1 MDLKGKKIIVTG
13 GSLGIG
19 KETAR
24 LLVEKGANVLITGRS
39 ETRLIEARSY
49 TKAKIIEFDISDHEN
64 ISHSA
69 EECIEI
75 LDGRVDVLIN
85 NAGTG
90 VRRPIEELNIED
102 FLKVFNVNVFGLAL
116 FTKEIVPY
124 MIKASYGTIINI
136 GSTASLKGYK
146 NGSIYSSSKFAV
158 RCLTQCWQAELRPYN
173 IRVCQVNP
181 SEVTTAFG
189 NPERIEREDIENKL
203 TPKEISHS
211 IISAIEMDDR
221 GFINELNIWATNP
234 FNQKITLKIFNNANR
249 H

>member
-1 MDLKGKKIIVTG
+1 MNVQEKNIIITG

-24 LLVEKGANVLITGRS
+24 TLVQKGANVLITGRS
-39 ETRLIEARSY
+39 ESRLIKAKNY
-49 TKAKIIEFDISDHEN
+49 TGAKIIEFDISDHEN
-64 ISHSA
+64 ISKNA
-69 EECIEI
+69 VKCVDI
-75 LDGRVDVLIN
+75 LDGRVDGLIN
-85 NAGTG
+85 NAGVG
-90 VRRPIEELNIED
+90 VRKSINELNIED

-116 FTKEIVPY
+116 FTKEIIPY
-124 MIKASYGTIINI
+124 MIKESYGTIINI

-158 RCLTQCWQAELRPYN
+158 RCLTQCWQAELRPHN

-189 NPERIEREDIENKL
+189 NPERVERPEVCNKL
-203 TPKEISHS
+203 TSKEISHS
-211 IISAIEMDDR
+211 IVSAIEMDDR

-234 FNQKITLKIFNNANR
+234 FN
-249 H
+249 

>member
-1 MDLKGKKIIVTG
+1 MNVQGKNIIITG

-24 LLVEKGANVLITGRS
+24 TLVQKGANVLITGRS
-39 ETRLIEARSY
+39 ESRLIEAKNY
-49 TKAKIIEFDISDHEN
+49 TGSQIIEFDISDHEN
-64 ISHSA
+64 ISENA
-69 EECIEI
+69 VKCIDI
-75 LDGRVDVLIN
+75 LDGRVDALIN
-85 NAGTG
+85 NAGIG
-90 VRRPIEELNIED
+90 VRKSIDELNIED

-116 FTKEIVPY
+116 FTKEIVPQ
-124 MIKASYGTIINI
+124 MIKESYGTIINI

-158 RCLTQCWQAELRPYN
+158 RCLTECWQAELRPYN
-173 IRVCQVNP
+173 IRVCQINP

-189 NPERIEREDIENKL
+189 NPQRVERDYIDNKL

-211 IISAIEMDDR
+211 IVSAIEMDDR

-234 FNQKITLKIFNNANR
+234 FN
-249 H
+249 

>member
-1 MDLKGKKIIVTG
+1 MNVKGKNIIITG

-24 LLVEKGANVLITGRS
+24 DLVEKGANVLITGRS
-39 ETRLIEARSY
+39 ESRLIEAKRY
-49 TKAKIIEFDISDHEN
+49 TGAKIIEFDISDHEN
-64 ISHSA
+64 ISDNA
-69 EECIEI
+69 RKCIDI

-85 NAGTG
+85 NAGIG
-90 VRRPIEELNIED
+90 VRRSVDELNIED

-116 FTKEIVPY
+116 FTKEIIPH
-124 MIKASYGTIINI
+124 MIKESYGTIINI

-158 RCLTQCWQAELRPYN
+158 RCLTQCWQAELRPHN

-189 NPERIEREDIENKL
+189 NSERVERENVDNKL
-203 TPKEISHS
+203 TSKEISHS

-234 FNQKITLKIFNNANR
+234 FE
-249 H
+249 

>member
-1 MDLKGKKIIVTG
+1 MNVKGKNIIITG

-24 LLVEKGANVLITGRS
+24 DLVEKGANVLITGRS
-39 ETRLIEARSY
+39 ENRLIEAKRY
-49 TKAKIIEFDISDHEN
+49 TGAKIIEFDISEHEN
-64 ISHSA
+64 ISDNA
-69 EECIEI
+69 RKCIDI

-85 NAGTG
+85 NAGIG
-90 VRRPIEELNIED
+90 VRRSVEELNIED

-116 FTKEIVPY
+116 FTKEIIPH
-124 MIKASYGTIINI
+124 MIKESYGTIINI

-158 RCLTQCWQAELRPYN
+158 RCLTQCWQAELRPHN

-189 NPERIEREDIENKL
+189 NSERVERENVDNKL

-234 FNQKITLKIFNNANR
+234 FD
-249 H
+249 

>member
-1 MDLKGKKIIVTG
+1 MNVKGKNIIITG

-24 LLVEKGANVLITGRS
+24 TLVNKGANVLITGRS
-39 ETRLIEARSY
+39 ESRLIEAKRY
-49 TKAKIIEFDISDHEN
+49 TGAKIIEFDISDHEN
-64 ISHSA
+64 ISDNA
-69 EECIEI
+69 RKCIDI

-85 NAGTG
+85 NAGIG
-90 VRRPIEELNIED
+90 VRRSVEELNIED

-116 FTKEIVPY
+116 FTKEIVPH
-124 MIKASYGTIINI
+124 MIKESYGTIINI
-136 GSTASLKGYK
+136 GSTASIKGYK

-158 RCLTQCWQAELRPYN
+158 RCLTQCWQAELSPHN

-189 NPERIEREDIENKL
+189 NSERVERENVDNKL
-203 TPKEISHS
+203 TSKEISHS

-234 FNQKITLKIFNNANR
+234 FE
-249 H
+249 

>member
-1 MDLKGKKIIVTG
+1 MNVKGKNIIITG

-24 LLVEKGANVLITGRS
+24 NLVKKGANVLITGRS
-39 ETRLIEARSY
+39 ENRLIEAKRY
-49 TKAKIIEFDISDHEN
+49 TGSKMIEFDISDHRSICEN
-64 ISHSA
+64 A
-69 EECIEI
+69 KKCMDI

-85 NAGTG
+85 NAGIG
-90 VRRPIEELNIED
+90 VRKSIDELNIDD
-102 FLKVFNVNVFGLAL
+102 FLQVFNVNVFGLAL
-116 FTKEIVPY
+116 FTKEIIPY
-124 MIKASYGTIINI
+124 MIKESYGTIINI

-158 RCLTQCWQAELRPYN
+158 RCLTQCWQAELRPHN

-189 NPERIEREDIENKL
+189 SSERVERACVENKL
-203 TPKEISHS
+203 TAKEISHS

-234 FNQKITLKIFNNANR
+234 FN
-249 H
+249 